1 MARHTKDY
9 DEGYQA
15 AIEAIKQALSGQNN
29 QGGEGDGPSLP
40 NDMTSPQEATGQGS
54 QSSGGQ
60 KSDKQ
65 QSRSGSGKPAGPSV
79 EPSKDNH
86 GTVSPEDCVGPNSL
100 GNTPNTPGGIID
112 RQTGDDICKK
122 EGYDSQ
128 SASQDV
134 IDKEWGDLAI
144 KESSKIKGNGAGDF
158 KAKLVGI
165 YKTTTDWK
173 TALRK
178 VVGKS
183 LSPIDKRQAYANKNI
198 LVSQDRIARTD
209 KDEYNNMDYMMAW
222 IDSSGSMSDHQ
233 LKLCLSEVYSVAL
246 AKKPIKLV
254 IIQCDTKIQDIKV
267 YTSLSQLKKD
277 IVHATVKGRG
287 GTELKPCWDLLEKDP
302 KYKRRPA
309 ELVMIFT
316 DGYLDQ
322 YKRNPKTM
330 KNLCWV
336 ILDNL
341 GWEVRYKD
349 NKTMTL
355 HLRSDDIK

>member
-29 QGGEGDGPSLP
+29 QGGEGDGSSLP
-40 NDMTSPQEATGQGS
+40 NDMTSPQEATGQGGQS
-54 QSSGGQ
+54 DGKQSS
-60 KSDKQ
+60 K
-65 QSRSGSGKPAGPSV
+65 SGSGKPAGPSV

-86 GTVSPEDCVGPNSL
+86 GTVSPEDCIGPNSL
-100 GNTPNTPGGIID
+100 GNTPDIPGGMID

-122 EGYDSQ
+122 EGYDVQ
-128 SASQDV
+128 NASQDV
-134 IDKEWGDLAI
+134 IDKEWGDIAI
-144 KESSKIKGNGAGDF
+144 RESSKLKGSDAGDF

-246 AKKPIKLV
+246 AKKPMKLV
-254 IIQCDTKIQDIKV
+254 VIQCDTKIQDIKV

-302 KYKRRPA
+302 KYRRKQA

-330 KNLCWV
+330 RNLCWV
-336 ILDNL
+336 ILDNP
-341 GWEVRYKD
+341 GWEVKYKD

-355 HLRSDDIK
+355 HLRSNDIK